1 MSAPHAR
8 RLLVEGRVQGV
19 FFRASTARRAEAA
32 GVVGWVRN
40 LPDGR
45 VEAWLEGPRE
55 AVEQVERWAR
65 SGGPPAARVT
75 AVTAEDVTPAG
86 HERFE
91 VRR

>member
-1 MSAPHAR
+1 VSPPVAR
-8 RLLVEGRVQGV
+8 RLLVQGRVQGV

-45 VEAWLEGPRE
+45 VEAWVEGPRD
-55 AVEQVERWAR
+55 AVDDVERWIR
-65 SGGPPAARVT
+65 GGGPPAARVDGVV
-75 AVTAEDVTPAG
+75 AADVEPAG
-86 HERFE
+86 HVRFE